1 MSNQYDALFSPL
13 KIGNSTIKN
22 RIVLCAMEGTNLV
35 EGMMGYEFNKHCHD
49 YYVERA
55 KNDVA
60 LMVPGMV
67 TVRSLAGD
75 SWLGDQEEI
84 MMGPVKALMD
94 EIHSYGSK
102 VFMQIGA
109 GMGRAM
115 VAIPM
120 LRELYYAKEQGK
132 TVDGPVHFDVD
143 KIFRSPSADLPNVWD
158 PGIKSTEMSKDE
170 IHDIVKGYGKAAA
183 LCKKAGIDGI
193 EIHAVHEGYLLDQFT
208 ISATNHRTDEYGGSL
223 ENRFRFV
230 TEIIQEIKKTCG
242 ADYPVSVRYSVESK
256 MIGFN
261 TGALP
266 GEEYTEFGRNLEE
279 GIEGAKL
286 LEAAGADMLNA
297 DNGSY
302 DSWFWAHPP
311 LYMPLSCNLDTSAAI
326 KPHVTIPVVCA
337 GRMENPDTAVQAILD
352 GKVDGI
358 GIARQLLCDG
368 EYVSKIR
375 EGRIEDIRPCLACH
389 NGCFGVSKYK
399 GNPGSLPK
407 GQMGCCA
414 INPATLQ
421 EDKYQITLSE
431 HKKRVVVIGGGIGGM
446 EAARL
451 CSMRGHDVTL
461 YEKTNE
467 LGGVFIAAGAPD
479 FKEKDKMLIEWYKRQ
494 IANLDICVKLN
505 TEIKEENLA
514 SLDADEIIIATGA
527 TPREFAIQGAE
538 RDNVMEAIEYLR
550 GKKTILGNRIAVIG
564 GGLTGCEIAYD
575 LILKGKEPV
584 IIEMMDDIL
593 KIEGLSAANS
603 NFLRDAFRRY
613 KTPLYLEAKV
623 VEINDR
629 GVVVDTLQGEQ
640 TIEVD
645 SVVTSIGYIPSPI
658 VERGNATTHII
669 GDALKVGNLMNVVW
683 RAYEVALS
691 I

>member
-1 MSNQYDALFSPL
+1 MGNQYEALFTPL
-13 KIGNSTIKN
+13 KIGGVTIKN

-35 EGMMGYEFNKHCHD
+35 EGMMGYEFNEHCPD

-60 LMVPGMV
+60 LMIPGMV
-67 TVRSLAGD
+67 PVNSVIGD
-75 SWLGDQEEI
+75 SWLGDQEKI
-84 MMGPVKALMD
+84 MMGPVKDLMKK
-94 EIHSYGSK
+94 IHAYDSK

-120 LRELYYAKEQGK
+120 LRDLYYSKQQGK
-132 TVDGPVHFDVD
+132 SMDMPVPVDID
-143 KIFRSPSADLPNVWD
+143 KVFRSPSAGLPNVWD
-158 PGIKSTEMSKDE
+158 PGIKSTEMSKQE
-170 IHDIVKGYGKAAA
+170 IHAIVKGYGKAAE
-183 LCKKAGIDGI
+183 LCKRAGIDGV

-208 ISATNHRTDEYGGSL
+208 IAATNHRTDEYGGSL

-230 TEIIQEIKKTCG
+230 TEIIQEIKKVCG
-242 ADYPVSVRYSVESK
+242 DNYPVSVRYSVESK

-261 TGALP
+261 IGALP
-266 GEEYTEFGRNLEE
+266 GEEYKEFGRDLQE

-302 DSWFWAHPP
+302 DSWYWAHPP
-311 LYMPLSCNLDTSAAI
+311 LYMPLNCNLETSAAI
-326 KPHVTIPVVCA
+326 KPYVNIPVICA
-337 GRMENPDTAVQAILD
+337 GRMENPDTAVQALTS

-358 GIARQLLCDG
+358 GVARQILCDA
-368 EYVSKIR
+368 EYVTKVR

-399 GNPGSLPK
+399 GNPGDMPK
-407 GQMGCCA
+407 NQMGTCA

-421 EDKYQITLSE
+421 EHKYQIAPATN
-431 HKKRVVVIGGGIGGM
+431 KKRVAVIGGGIGGM

-451 CSMRGHDVTL
+451 CSMRGHAVTL
-461 YEKTNE
+461 YEKSNE

-479 FKEKDKMLIEWYKRQ
+479 FKEKDKMLIDWYKRQ
-494 IANLDICVKLN
+494 INNQNIDVKLN
-505 TEIKEENLA
+505 TEISSDNLA
-514 SLDADEIIIATGA
+514 SLDVDEVIVATGA
-527 TPREFAIQGAE
+527 VPKTLAIPGAD
-538 RDNVMEAIEYLR
+538 RANVMEAIEYLR
-550 GKKTILGNRIAVIG
+550 GRKSISGDKVAVIG

-575 LILKGKEPV
+575 LILKGKTPI

-593 KIEGLSAANS
+593 KIDGLSAANS

-613 KTPLYLEAKV
+613 NTALCLEAKV
-623 VEINDR
+623 VEISDS
-629 GVVVDTLQGEQ
+629 GVVVDTPQGRQ
-640 TIEVD
+640 TVEAD
-645 SVVTSIGYIPSPI
+645 SVVLSVGYTPAPVVNEGNDSI
-658 VERGNATTHII
+658 HII
-669 GDALKVGNLMNVVW
+669 GDAKMVGNLMNVVW
-683 RAYEVALS
+683 GAYDVALA